1 MPSKGFTTRNLH
13 SDREDQP
20 EHGVLHKPVHPSVAF
35 GYADARELAEV
46 FQGKRKGYAYA
57 RQGNPT
63 VVALQKR
70 ITDMEEGIGSV
81 AFSTGMAA
89 IAALTLT
96 LLKAGDHLISSA
108 HLFGNTNSY
117 FRTLERLG
125 IEVDFVD
132 ATSAAAVAEKIRG
145 NTRLVFVETIANPVT
160 QVADL
165 EGIGELCRQ
174 HGLLYVVDNTMT
186 SPHLFLPKSVGAGLV
201 VNSLTKCIGGHGN
214 ALGGTV
220 TDTGNFDWSAYPNIF
235 DIYRKGD
242 AGEWGLLQ
250 IRKKGLRDMGALA
263 CARSGSHP
271 GHGIGIAFP
280 AHGPGLRQ
288 CHDAGTAVRG
298 SPGGCQGV
306 LSGPAGT
313 SAAPARTHAVSRLR
327 RLVQHRPEI
336 GYRLLRFSQQPRHSG
351 LFEQSRRYPQSRHS
365 GGAHDLFRNGP
376 AAAQVHGSGRID
388 VAIFDRHRGSG
399 GPCRGLQPGSRQELS
414 MLALIAADDVLEG
427 CSKEVEAGD
436 EHFFLV
442 RKDDQLH
449 LYRNICPHLGTPLNW
464 EEDRFLDPDG
474 ALIQCSTHG
483 ALFRIEDG
491 FCLAGPCVGAHLHAV
506 PFIVVDGM
514 VMIEPARQP
523 DSPAPI

>member
-70 ITDMEEGIGSV
+70 ITDMEEGIDSI

-89 IAALTLT
+89 IAALMLT
-96 LLKAGDHLISSA
+96 LLKAGDHLVSSA

-165 EGIGELCRQ
+165 EGIGALCRQ

-250 IRKKGLRDMGALA
+250 IRKKGLRDMGASLAPEAAHTLATGSESLSLRMDQA
-263 CARSGSHP
+263 CANAMALARLCTDHR
-271 GHGIGIAFP
+271 AV
-280 AHGPGLRQ
+280 ARVYYPGLPEHPQHQRARKLFRAFGALFSIDLKSGIDCFDFLNSLDIVVSSSNLGDTRSLGIPVAHTIYFEMGPQ
-288 CHDAGTAVRG
+288 RRK
-298 SPGGCQGV
+298 SMGV
-306 LSGPAGT
+306 SD
-313 SAAPARTHAVSRLR
+313 SM
-327 RLVQHRPEI
+327 
-336 GYRLLRFSQQPRHSG
+336 LRFSIG
-351 LFEQSRRYPQSRHS
+351 
-365 GGAHDLFRNGP
+365 
-376 AAAQVHGSGRID
+376 
-388 VAIFDRHRGSG
+388 
-399 GPCRGLQPGSRQELS
+399 
-414 MLALIAADDVLEG
+414 
-427 CSKEVEAGD
+427 
-436 EHFFLV
+436 
-442 RKDDQLH
+442 
-449 LYRNICPHLGTPLNW
+449 
-464 EEDRFLDPDG
+464 
-474 ALIQCSTHG
+474 
-483 ALFRIEDG
+483 IEDQADLVAD
-491 FCLAGPCVGAHLHAV
+491 FSQAL
-506 PFIVVDGM
+506 D
-514 VMIEPARQP
+514 RY
-523 DSPAPI
+523 